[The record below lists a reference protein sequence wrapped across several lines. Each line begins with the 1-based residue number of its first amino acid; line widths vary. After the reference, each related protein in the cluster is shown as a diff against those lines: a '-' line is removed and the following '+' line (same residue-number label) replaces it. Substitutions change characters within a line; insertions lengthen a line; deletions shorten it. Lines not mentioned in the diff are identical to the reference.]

1 MILEHRNRKGV
12 HSSITWAGGVKQAT
26 WAGIT
31 LVSNLGWRRSQT
43 SCLGRHHASFG
54 PNNTLGRRWAWACLG
69 SPDDSRRL
77 LAEEERNGERRRARR
92 ADGRRVAA
100 HELDTAELPRTL
112 HRHRRRRRASCD
124 AMAPE
129 PDDDLLNEKNP
140 RPLDEDDIAL
150 LKTYVSAPPDR
161 IGLHRLF
168 PLSLILL
175 ILSWFTA
182 RVWIFRW

>member
-1 MILEHRNRKGV
+1 MRKCEYVLINSKNSWNCSTICKKKDDILVDNQNRKGEI
-12 HSSITWAGGVKQAT
+12 HSSTT
-26 WAGIT
+26 
-31 LVSNLGWRRSQT
+31 LGWWSQT
-43 SCLGRHHASFG
+43 CYLGRHYASFG

-100 HELDTAELPRTL
+100 HELDTAELPRAL

-150 LKTYVSAPPDR
+150 LKTYVSAPGPDR
-161 IGLHRLF
+161 S
-168 PLSLILL
+168 PSSLPSVVAFVNLEL
-175 ILSWFTA
+175 
-182 RVWIFRW
+182 VHG